1 MRQGHSLSDTHLSKM
16 DLYALML
23 AHSAHTFKHLELN
36 QLAQETLK
44 YPYLAL
50 LPQVITIHGTEDT
63 QVRG

>member
-1 MRQGHSLSDTHLSKM
+1 MRQGHSLSDTRLSKM

-23 AHSAHTFKHLELN
+23 AHTFKHLELN